1 MEGAYAEMTVSKDGK
16 TVDTKIV
23 GIKGR
28 ACGKVQAHFD
38 GLGARTFD
46 ARVPPGAGLC
56 PTNHHR
62 ALNSV
67 MR

>member
-16 TVDTKIV
+16 KVDTKIV

-46 ARVPPGAGLC
+46 GQTPEYLQEPACVRQTITAR
-56 PTNHHR
+56 
-62 ALNSV
+62 
-67 MR
+67 